1 MMFLKSTVAGLA
13 IAASVAGSVRAEAPT
28 ELGIGLI
35 LATGPEAAWDA
46 TLMRD
51 VEAVIEAAPH
61 GLTITYKHID
71 GVWGEQAGDA
81 MDLLAKSGK
90 YQIIWAHSSYTD
102 QIKVLKDKYP
112 EILFVVVGSGNEGL
126 GGNSYWVYKRA
137 HEPTYLMGVMAGKLT
152 KTDTIGVVG
161 QFPSED
167 VNDQLNA
174 FFNGAKSVN
183 PDIKQKVAFIESWYD
198 PAKAEQFTNAQIA
211 AGADQIF
218 QLVESFETCEKAAIT
233 CYGNYV
239 DQGLNSDS
247 VAASALISWTPDV
260 NWIVDQWYDH
270 AANGTPYAGNV
281 DEHWFSMA
289 QGGSDLSGYH
299 AYEDKLDAG
308 LKSEIATLKA
318 AIEDGS
324 QVIPVDL
331 SVPISN

>member
-1 MMFLKSTVAGLA
+1 MTFLRNTAMGLA
-13 IAASVAGSVRAEAPT
+13 IAVSFGSAVWAEAPT
-28 ELGIGLI
+28 TLGIGLI
-35 LATGPEAAWDA
+35 LASGPEAAWDA

-51 VEAVIEAAPH
+51 VEQVIGAAPH
-61 GLTITYKHID
+61 GLTIAYKHVD
-71 GVWGEQAGDA
+71 GVWGEEAGNA
-81 MDLLAKSGK
+81 MELMAKSGK

-102 QIKVLKDKYP
+102 QVKALKDKYP
-112 EILFVVVGSGNEGL
+112 EILFVVVGSGNEGM

-137 HEPTYLMGVMAGKLT
+137 FEPSYLMGVIAGKLT
-152 KTDTIGVVG
+152 KSNTIGVVG

-174 FFNGAKSVN
+174 FFDGAKSVN
-183 PDIKQKVAFIESWYD
+183 PAIQQKVAFIESWYD

-239 DQGLNSDS
+239 DQGVNSNS
-247 VAASALISWTPDV
+247 VAASALISWTPDL
-260 NWIVDQWYDH
+260 NWVIDQWYDH
-270 AANGTPYAGNV
+270 AANGKPYDGNAK
-281 DEHWFSMA
+281 EHLFSMA
-289 QGGSDLSGYH
+289 EGGSDLSGYH

-308 LKSEIATLKA
+308 LKSEIATMKA

-324 QVIPVDL
+324 KVIAVDL
-331 SVPISN
+331 SVPVSN